1 MIDHPPTG
9 RREKARRDKQT
20 RIMEAARILFAQRA
34 AGSVTTREIADR
46 ADVAIGTLFCYVS
59 SKAELL
65 IMVQNEQF
73 AAAID
78 AGLTSAAN
86 AAGRGLLDK
95 VLELIRPVVVCVRE
109 HKENGRFYLHELVF
123 GDPNEQFRSEG
134 LALAARLEAGI
145 QATLAR
151 DGGIGHD
158 DAFDLARVIS
168 AIIHVNITAKTY
180 LRLTVE
186 EVLADIRKQIAV
198 VLPQGHR
205 DAFAAASGTQYRSR
219 REEP

>member
-1 MIDHPPTG
+1 
-9 RREKARRDKQT
+9 
-20 RIMEAARILFAQRA
+20 
-34 AGSVTTREIADR
+34 
-46 ADVAIGTLFCYVS
+46 
-59 SKAELL
+59 
-65 IMVQNEQF
+65 MVQNEQF

-78 AGLTSAAN
+78 AGPRPQN
-86 AAGRGLLDK
+86 VAGRGLLDE

-168 AIIHVNITAKTY
+168 AIIHVNITAKIY

-205 DAFAAASGTQYRSR
+205 DAFAEASWNPISLPEGASMTTR
-219 REEP
+219 R